1 MFAGYLKNIYKFVC
15 FIFNDKKNLDM
26 KKDFNPTQDVFYSKD
41 SVFYSLPEEDKKYL
55 ILNTECREYEKNEM
69 VFIENTKPKAL
80 ICLSAGKVKIFKE
93 GVGGRE
99 QIVRLAKPGG
109 FIGYRALFAGQN
121 YHASASTLERSI
133 VCYIEKKALFEVM
146 NRDTQLT
153 FGILKSLANELGFS
167 NMRTVSLTQKHIR
180 GRLAESLLFLIDTYG
195 FEDDGTTINAYL
207 SREDVA
213 NLSNMTTSNAIRTL
227 STFASERVIGLEGRK
242 IKILSLDKLKRIS
255 ELG

>member
-1 MFAGYLKNIYKFVC
+1 MLNLHVLLNKMNMQK
-15 FIFNDKKNLDM
+15 DK
-26 KKDFNPTQDVFYSKD
+26 NPTQDIFYSKE
-41 SVFYSLPEEDKKYL
+41 SIFFSLPEEDKQFL
-55 ILNTECREYEKNEM
+55 ILHTLCKEYGKNEL
-69 VFIENTKPKAL
+69 VFSEDTKPKAL
-80 ICLSAGKVKIFKE
+80 ICLSSGKVKIFKE

-121 YHASASTLERSI
+121 YHASAMTLENST
-133 VCYIEKKALFEVM
+133 VCYIDKKALFEVM
-146 NRDTQLT
+146 NKDTQLT
-153 FGILKSLANELGFS
+153 FGILRSLATELGFS

-195 FEDDGTTINAYL
+195 FDDDGSTIKAYL

-242 IKILSLDKLKRIS
+242 IKIMCIDKLKRIS